1 MKWLLIV
8 VLIVGICV
16 TIAGAGSIFESL
28 NKPAKKGWFESD
40 QSFAEKKAAKTSDL
54 QLGIKILTVGLVLAI
69 GSGVALAI

>member
-16 TIAGAGSIFESL
+16 TIAGGTGIFESL

-40 QSFAEKKAAKTSDL
+40 KSFAEKKAAKTSDL